1 MCCFLSTRIDANVSY
16 GLMMIIIMARTPF
29 SETENERNGKNTWN
43 AAINRKN
50 GIKYRRIYKSV
61 GVWYTVVW
69 RGRYVRCACCA
80 VIVSAHFM
88 LAAIILNLIFNECT
102 HASAQ
107 KKQTGEVILKSYNVW
122 VERSHARLL
131 IIPARICI
139 QRREWWRFPS
149 KLVRCASG
157 PKTRIQTHTPP
168 PRR

>member
-1 MCCFLSTRIDANVSY
+1 MEETH
-16 GLMMIIIMARTPF
+16 GTPQ
-29 SETENERNGKNTWN
+29 SVERMELNIKEV
-43 AAINRKN
+43 INRSAF
-50 GIKYRRIYKSV
+50 GAQL
-61 GVWYTVVW
+61 W
-69 RGRYVRCACCA
+69 RGRHVRCACCA
-80 VIVSAHFM
+80 VIVSAHFK

-139 QRREWWRFPS
+139 QRREWWRFSS

-157 PKTRIQTHTPP
+157 PRTRIQTHTHTA